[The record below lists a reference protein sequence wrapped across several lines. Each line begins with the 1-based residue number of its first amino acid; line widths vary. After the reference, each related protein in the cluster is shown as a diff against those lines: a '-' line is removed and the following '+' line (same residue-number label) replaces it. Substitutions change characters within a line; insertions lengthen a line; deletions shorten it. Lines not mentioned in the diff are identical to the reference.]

1 MIRPYNKQDLFRE
14 KDLTCAERL
23 EPARSTI
30 CHAIDLLQQFND
42 KIAHAY
48 PGLTDENLQT
58 ICDAAEAAY
67 NAAINAAFLGHSG
80 HEPLPVKAI
89 SWTKRPEQN
98 VYEEARILASD
109 VDRLAYLVDPYEYFD
124 VVGTTEED
132 TERHV
137 NQIAQDLLHGREDP
151 YIEWLVELSHD
162 ENQDPRDR
170 ERAAGRVKMILRF
183 IREKL

>member
-67 NAAINAAFLGHSG
+67 NA
-80 HEPLPVKAI
+80 
-89 SWTKRPEQN
+89 
-98 VYEEARILASD
+98 ASD